1 MSGRKIVTK
10 LILGFI
16 LSIVLTIL
24 VETLSSKII
33 NYAEWARV
41 LTSVVYFSMFN
52 AIIADAGHALSKE
65 ALRYN
70 EYHKVSLKWE
80 LSFVVGF
87 FFMTLIINDIIVQNY
102 ENLFVYFV
110 ILAFSFV
117 HTVYFAKK
125 LKSTV

>member
-1 MSGRKIVTK
+1 MSERKIITK
-10 LILGFI
+10 LIFCFG

-33 NYAEWARV
+33 NYAEWARI
-41 LTSVVYFSMFN
+41 LTSVVYFSMFSV
-52 AIIADAGHALSKE
+52 IIADAGHAFSKE

-87 FFMTLIINDIIVQNY
+87 FFMTLIVNDIIVRNY
-102 ENLFVYFV
+102 QNLFVYFV
-110 ILAFSFV
+110 ILFFSFI
-117 HTVYFAKK
+117 HTIYFAKK
-125 LKSTV
+125 LKSIV

>member
-52 AIIADAGHALSKE
+52 AIIADAGHISSKE
-65 ALRYN
+65 ALKYI

-80 LSFVVGF
+80 LSFIVGF
-87 FFMTLIINDIIVQNY
+87 FFMTLMINDIIVQKY
-102 ENLFVYFV
+102 ENLFVYIV
-110 ILAFSFV
+110 IMALAFI
-117 HTVYFAKK
+117 HTVYFVKK